1 MMRLNEVWQTD
12 PAAGEWRGVTCD
24 CVRLCGGGR
33 KGSKGWR
40 ASSCAI
46 PVIECRNGRDTW
58 HVAVWLTRA
67 DVPPLGVTSYC
78 NLIIW
83 TLIICH
89 PSSDQLCLHH
99 FCTDSGKTEFWGI
112 MAMLPACLLVTV
124 TETPWHTPVML
135 MSDSPSIVGPSPDL
149 AWSPGQQHIHW
160 PLTPS
165 VHTLQLVFAFYK
177 FMAFFLG
184 LLVLKTTNFPPF
196 QNIALWIFE

>member
-12 PAAGEWRGVTCD
+12 PAAGEWWGVTCD
-24 CVRLCGGGR
+24 CVRLCGGR

-89 PSSDQLCLHH
+89 PSLISSVCITSAQTLARRNSEELWQCCPNVSWSQWLRPPDTHLSCSYQPNPLLSAPPLTWPGHMVSIFTGLSPRPFIH
-99 FCTDSGKTEFWGI
+99 SSS
-112 MAMLPACLLVTV
+112 CLLFTNLWLSFSVY
-124 TETPWHTPVML
+124 
-135 MSDSPSIVGPSPDL
+135 
-149 AWSPGQQHIHW
+149 WS
-160 PLTPS
+160 
-165 VHTLQLVFAFYK
+165 
-177 FMAFFLG
+177 
-184 LLVLKTTNFPPF
+184 
-196 QNIALWIFE
+196 

>member
-24 CVRLCGGGR
+24 CMRLCGGEER
-33 KGSKGWR
+33 VKRLES
-40 ASSCAI
+40 
-46 PVIECRNGRDTW
+46 EQLRNPRHRVSQWPW
-58 HVAVWLTRA
+58 HVTRGGLTDQGRCA
-67 DVPPLGVTSYC
+67 STRRDQLLQPYYLDPHHMSP
-78 NLIIW
+78 I
-83 TLIICH
+83 
-89 PSSDQLCLHH
+89 SDQLCLHH

-112 MAMLPACLLVTV
+112 MAMLPKCLLVTV

-135 MSDSPSIVGPSPDL
+135 MSASPSIVGPSPDL
-149 AWSPGQQHIHW
+149 AWSPGQHLHW